1 MNPTIESV
9 QNIKIWFYQ
18 RVDESLIVI
27 DNVKDFK
34 S

>member
-18 RVDESLIVI
+18 RVEKSLVI
-27 DNVKDFK
+27 IGTVKDFK